1 MESKGRPKDGPFF
14 WEPTNTR
21 VNRILAFFVVLA
33 APVVARAQ
41 FCPAL
46 GPDIELPCGESQVT
60 LTANLS
66 ECGAGGAPLLTTT
79 YTVANIPFA
88 PNPTNGTAVT
98 MSDDQVQGPFPIGF
112 SFCFFGNTYT
122 QFYIGSNGWVG
133 FSAGQSTSFTSAPIP
148 STAGTVPKNCIMGP
162 WQDWHPGIA
171 GGPYIRYQTTGTAP
185 CRKLVVSYTNLP
197 FFSCTTTQG
206 TFQIVLNEG
215 SNVIENHITNKPSC
229 TQWAGG
235 TAVQGI
241 HNLAGTVAF
250 TVPNRNSTVW
260 TTTNNSWAWT
270 PNGAP
275 APVTYTWFEVGNPTP
290 VATGSQTVTLDVPSG
305 GAAYTCQVGY
315 TGCYGLCG
323 GEALNADTV
332 FVTPG
337 SGGITLT
344 VNALDPLCNGACDGS
359 AEVTIEG
366 GVPEYTIL
374 WLPGGFSSPSVDG
387 LCAGSY
393 TVSVT
398 DTEDCTESQTV
409 IINNPPPLTIGG
421 SIEHN

>member
-1 MESKGRPKDGPFF
+1 M
-14 WEPTNTR
+14 
-21 VNRILAFFVVLA
+21 
-33 APVVARAQ
+33 AQ

-46 GPDIELPCGESQVT
+46 GPDIELPCGETQVT
-60 LTANLS
+60 LTADLS
-66 ECGAGGAPLLTTT
+66 ECGSGGAPLMTNT

-98 MSDDQVQGPFPIGF
+98 MTDDQVQGPFPIGF

-122 QFYIGSNGWVG
+122 QFYICSNGWIG
-133 FSAGQSTSFTSAPIP
+133 FSPGQLNTFTAAPIP
-148 STAGTVPKNCIMGP
+148 STAPTVPKNCIMGP

-171 GGPYIRYQTTGTAP
+171 GGPYIRYQTTGQAP
-185 CRKLVVSYTNLP
+185 CRKLVVSFTNIP
-197 FFSCTTTQG
+197 FFSCTTTLG

-215 SNVIENHITNKPSC
+215 SNIIENHITNKPSC
-229 TQWAGG
+229 GWAGG

-241 HNLAGTVAF
+241 HNLAGNVAF

-275 APVTYTWFEVGNPTP
+275 APVTYTWFEVGNPEP
-290 VATGSQTVTLDVPSG
+290 VATGSQTVTLDVPAG
-305 GAAYTCQVGY
+305 GASYTCQIGY

-323 GEALNADTV
+323 GQSLNPDTV

-344 VNALDPLCNGACDGS
+344 VNALDPICNGACDGS
-359 AEVTIEG
+359 ADFMDTRWLFFTFG
-366 GVPEYTIL
+366 G
-374 WLPGGFSSPSVDG
+374 WA
-387 LCAGSY
+387 LCRYVHGVGHRY
-393 TVSVT
+393 
-398 DTEDCTESQTV
+398 
-409 IINNPPPLTIGG
+409 
-421 SIEHN
+421 